1 MFWIPKMKMI
11 FALATMMVARTCL
24 INNFNYQILSASD
37 TFARVAARIVD
48 FKYFQIDS
56 F

>member
-1 MFWIPKMKMI
+1 MFWVPKMKII
-11 FALATMMVARTCL
+11 FDLATLKVARTSL
-24 INNFNYQILSASD
+24 INNFNYQILSASV
-37 TFARVAARIVD
+37 TIARVAERIVD